1 MLFLGSALAAPVA
14 KSDVYELDGAHT
26 TIGFGVRHL
35 VVSTVH
41 GKFNAFT
48 GSIEL
53 DNDGAPVKA
62 SAVIEATSIDTDNQ
76 KRDDHLR
83 GADFFDVAKFPQVTF
98 ESTKIAKA
106 GDAFNVTGN
115 LTMHGVTKEIT
126 IPMTLS
132 GPVTD
137 PWGNVKIGLEGSA
150 KVDRKDYGL
159 VWNKTL
165 DGGGVVV
172 GDDVTLTISIEAGK
186 AN

>member
-1 MLFLGSALAAPVA
+1 
-14 KSDVYELDGAHT
+14 
-26 TIGFGVRHL
+26 
-35 VVSTVH
+35 
-41 GKFNAFT
+41 
-48 GSIEL
+48 
-53 DNDGAPVKA
+53 
-62 SAVIEATSIDTDNQ
+62 
-76 KRDDHLR
+76 
-83 GADFFDVAKFPQVTF
+83 
-98 ESTKIAKA
+98 
-106 GDAFNVTGN
+106 
-115 LTMHGVTKEIT
+115 MHGVTKEIT